1 MILNASEGQLSCK
14 VPSQVDAGL
23 HIIGLS
29 KVDRELGPTLPV
41 QNCSERDTFERDG
54 AKNRGDVRA
63 LG

>member
-1 MILNASEGQLSCK
+1 M
-14 VPSQVDAGL
+14 

-41 QNCSERDTFERDG
+41 QNCSERDRFERDG
-54 AKNRGDVRA
+54 AKSRGDVRA